1 MSEVTFAKTF
11 LSSLDKRPIK
21 LPADHVGDP
30 KQYPNQSPAILPRQ
44 THPFPRRERPSS
56 TQAAKQT
63 VSATLKP
70 MRGGETITIPN
81 LALEASIYE
90 IKEQYAKQTSLP
102 HEKIK
107 VLLNKKP
114 AADLKT
120 LKELGVTS
128 DVEFSVMILGGG
140 GATPSAGTPSAVSP
154 AIEKADPAASVP
166 EPAVSSTVDDMV
178 IDEQSSFPG
187 SEKAQIQADSS
198 APAPGAGPSGPGAL
212 NTIEFWND
220 LQDFLSQRLRDT
232 EEAQRLS
239 KVFKMAWVNQ

>member
-1 MSEVTFAKTF
+1 
-11 LSSLDKRPIK
+11 
-21 LPADHVGDP
+21 
-30 KQYPNQSPAILPRQ
+30 
-44 THPFPRRERPSS
+44 
-56 TQAAKQT
+56 
-63 VSATLKP
+63 
-70 MRGGETITIPN
+70 MRGGEPVTIPN
-81 LALEASIYE
+81 LALETSIYE

-120 LKELGVTS
+120 LKELGVTG
-128 DVEFSVMILGGG
+128 DVEFSVMVLGGG
-140 GATPSAGTPSAVSP
+140 GATPNAGTPNVGSP

-166 EPAVSSTVDDMV
+166 TPAAPSTADDMV
-178 IDEQSSFPG
+178 IDEQASFPG
-187 SEKAQIQADSS
+187 SEKAQIQAESSS
-198 APAPGAGPSGPGAL
+198 APGAASGAGPSGPGAL

-232 EEAQRLS
+232 EEAQRLN